1 MSTLLFT
8 FPAGDAPAR
17 PASLV
22 VDAPQV
28 AGEEV
33 HSTTAES
40 TYEKPVPGL
49 LQPKPGLLIFTVI
62 TFGLVVFILG
72 KYAWGPI
79 SKALEDRERNIE
91 DSLSQAEKALA
102 EAKAIQ
108 ADNEKARRAAEAQ
121 ATQILREA
129 REAAE
134 RTATDLRA
142 QADQRIAE
150 RLAQAEADI
159 ERQKQSALGEL
170 RAEVAGLAITAAE
183 KILREKLDATEQR
196 RLVDQFIDTL
206 PRN

>member
-1 MSTLLFT
+1 M
-8 FPAGDAPAR
+8 
-17 PASLV
+17 
-22 VDAPQV
+22 
-28 AGEEV
+28 
-33 HSTTAES
+33 
-40 TYEKPVPGL
+40 
-49 LQPKPGLLIFTVI
+49 
-62 TFGLVVFILG
+62 VFILS

-108 ADNEKARRAAEAQ
+108 ADNEKARRQAEAQ

-134 RTATDLRA
+134 RTAADLRA
-142 QADQRIAE
+142 QADQRIAD
-150 RLAQAEADI
+150 RLASAEADI

>member
-8 FPAGDAPAR
+8 FPTGDAPAR

-28 AGEEV
+28 AGEEA
-33 HSTTAES
+33 HSVELP
-40 TYEKPVPGL
+40 YEKPVPGL
-49 LQPKPGLLIFTVI
+49 LQPKPGLLIFTLIV
-62 TFGLVVFILG
+62 FGLVMLILRRF
-72 KYAWGPI
+72 AWGPI

-183 KILREKLDATEQR
+183 KIIREKLDATEQR